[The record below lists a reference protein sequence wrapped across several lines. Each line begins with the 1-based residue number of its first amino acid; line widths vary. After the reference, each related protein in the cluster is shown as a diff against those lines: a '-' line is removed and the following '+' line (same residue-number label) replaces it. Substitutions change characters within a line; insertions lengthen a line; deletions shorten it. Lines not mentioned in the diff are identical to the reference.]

1 MCLSAFKVLQPPVYR
16 KHSINFHDFSWMTH
30 RAIERFAA
38 GLVMVFFHDFPW
50 MAHRAIERFAAG
62 LVMVFLHDFPWL
74 THCAMERVAAS
85 HTIYFARYS
94 LSQRLLSERLP
105 SYDQIEK

>member
-1 MCLSAFKVLQPPVYR
+1 MCVCVCVYVCVCVCVCVCLSAFKVLQPPVYR
-16 KHSINFHDFSWMTH
+16 KHSINFHDFSWMT
-30 RAIERFAA
+30 
-38 GLVMVFFHDFPW
+38 
-50 MAHRAIERFAAG
+50 HRAIERFAAG

-94 LSQRLLSERLP
+94 LSRRLLSERLP